1 MPPDVGDMK
10 INANNDTILIW
21 DGKQWLTIS
30 GKAVKSIPVFQYKC
44 DVGTSRIEEIQNL
57 KEIDKK
63 IDIVKKAVK
72 EFGQRA
78 AEHQDKMILSL
89 LKQRAKEQGQDTEE
103 QRNRERMRRFRDI
116 AIDEYFEEFE

>member
-1 MPPDVGDMK
+1 MPPDVGDVK

-30 GKAVKSIPVFQYKC
+30 DKAVKSIPVFQYKC
-44 DVGTSRIEEIQNL
+44 DVGTFRIEEIQNL